1 MDTGV
6 VNEVEVWTRACANDG
21 RAFTSLFDTHRDRV
35 FRHVLRL
42 VDNAHDAVEVT
53 SASFLELWRRRASV
67 VLVSDSVL
75 PWLLVTAGHIARN
88 VSRGTRRYR
97 ALFDSLPRADA
108 AADAEQIAVAHFKEG
123 ESIGYLKAAMKML
136 KPSDVSLVVLVVLE
150 DYAVTE
156 AATLLGLSGGAART
170 RLHRAKGKIREQLT
184 EART

>member
-6 VNEVEVWTRACANDG
+6 VSEVEVWTRACANDG

-42 VDNAHDAVEVT
+42 VDNAHDAEEVT

-67 VLVSDSVL
+67 VLVRDSVL

-97 ALFDSLPRADA
+97 ALFDSLPRADVA
-108 AADAEQIAVAHFKEG
+108 VDAEQIAFDHFEDD
-123 ESIGYLKAAMKML
+123 ESLGYLKTAMKML
-136 KPSDVSLVVLVVLE
+136 KPVDASLVVLVVLE

-156 AATLLGLSGGAART
+156 AATLLGLSAGAART

-184 EART
+184 EARI